1 MDLFEECARA
11 QSTEGDPLQG
21 FEPTRLLVLFEHLAN
36 QLNARFTSFEQ
47 PCSLRQT
54 RDFQDGFCAH
64 FGLSALQYQRLL
76 ELFESCGRPAVGA
89 AYRDSHP
96 EHVDGIRP
104 TYCRRYFGVDAVHCC
119 GKTMRVRY
127 VIATVIEVSESYP
140 AMHIVKECQGD
151 CKSSWYLNKRTYR
164 GEMDDPDG
172 GPLDAQGLL
181 FHEFYPFEGG
191 ETPLYTASKS
201 GRTIMSLAYLTQV
214 AAAQCTQR
222 SVVSGG
228 G

>member
-1 MDLFEECARA
+1 
-11 QSTEGDPLQG
+11 
-21 FEPTRLLVLFEHLAN
+21 
-36 QLNARFTSFEQ
+36 
-47 PCSLRQT
+47 
-54 RDFQDGFCAH
+54 
-64 FGLSALQYQRLL
+64 
-76 ELFESCGRPAVGA
+76 
-89 AYRDSHP
+89 
-96 EHVDGIRP
+96 
-104 TYCRRYFGVDAVHCC
+104 
-119 GKTMRVRY
+119 
-127 VIATVIEVSESYP
+127 
-140 AMHIVKECQGD
+140 
-151 CKSSWYLNKRTYR
+151 
-164 GEMDDPDG
+164 MDDPDG